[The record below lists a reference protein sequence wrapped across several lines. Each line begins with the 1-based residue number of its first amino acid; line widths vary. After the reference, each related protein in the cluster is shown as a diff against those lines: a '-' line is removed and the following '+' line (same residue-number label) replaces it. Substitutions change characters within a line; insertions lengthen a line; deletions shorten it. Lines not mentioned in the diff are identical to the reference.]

1 MYGMGKRGFTL
12 IEVLVAVAVVGI
24 SLGTLMLIF
33 SQGHRIAYRAELS
46 AKAARGAEQLLK
58 AWAAGT
64 GYPASEKGEIEGIE
78 GWSYEFAVSEDVPI
92 IRIGPV
98 SQGLESNLEGGVTG
112 PEELEGAMEGVEPE
126 GLRLA
131 TLKLFPPT
139 GSTPFVLEFLVT
151 ERELAESES
160 ESE

>member
-1 MYGMGKRGFTL
+1 MDRMGKRGFTL

-46 AKAARGAEQLLK
+46 AEAACGAERLLK

-64 GYPASEKGEIEGIE
+64 GYPASEQGQIEGLE
-78 GWSYEFAVSEDVPI
+78 GWSYEFAVSEDAPI
-92 IRIGPV
+92 IGIGPV
-98 SQGLESNLEGGVTG
+98 SPGFESISEAGAAGS
-112 PEELEGAMEGVEPE
+112 EELGDAMEGIEPE

-139 GSTPFVLEFLVT
+139 GRSSPFVLEFLVT

-160 ESE
+160 E